1 MLGNGNGTFQVIG
14 GNLST
19 GTGLMNNW
27 SMSGYSTL
35 TADVNGDGKSDVV
48 LVAPTTNGLY
58 VYTMLGNGDGTF
70 QVIGGNPSTGT
81 GLMNNWSMSGYS
93 TLTADVNGDGKSD
106 VVLVAPTTSGLYVY
120 TMLGNGNGTFQV
132 IGGNLS
138 TGTGLMNN
146 WSMSGYSTLTADVN
160 GDGKS
165 DVVLVAPT
173 TNGLYVYTLLGNGNG
188 TFQVTGTGQLN
199 S

>member
-14 GNLST
+14 GNL
-19 GTGLMNNW
+19 
-27 SMSGYSTL
+27 
-35 TADVNGDGKSDVV
+35 
-48 LVAPTTNGLY
+48 
-58 VYTMLGNGDGTF
+58 
-70 QVIGGNPSTGT
+70 STGT

-199 S
+199 SWSMSGYSTLPVDVNGDGLSDVTLVAPATSGLYVYSVT